1 MNGGF
6 GLVLDG
12 TKEADERAKL
22 MLGWDVAN
30 GVSRRCWAGSAKA
43 EETICRAMDE
53 DDNLKVTLPNHV
65 EDDALL
71 ERAFDSLQD

>member
-12 TKEADERAKL
+12 SSDADERARL

-30 GVSRRCWAGSAKA
+30 GVSRRCWSGNAKA
-43 EETICRAMDE
+43 EETICRAMQDDE
-53 DDNLKVTLPNHV
+53 KLKV
-65 EDDALL
+65 
-71 ERAFDSLQD
+71 RSC